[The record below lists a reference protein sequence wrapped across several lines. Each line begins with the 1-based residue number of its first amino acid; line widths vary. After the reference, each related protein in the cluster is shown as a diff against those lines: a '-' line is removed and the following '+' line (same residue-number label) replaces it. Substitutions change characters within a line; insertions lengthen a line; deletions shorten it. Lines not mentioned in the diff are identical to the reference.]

1 MCLLYHEVLQCHHIW
16 LWKKQQ
22 LYAYNI
28 YTNYLSH
35 FDRRKNKWNADFCCE
50 HKSFKE
56 IPSHWI
62 AIEEMLLN
70 SQIKYHRKY
79 ISTSNRKTRVIY
91 WLVQHCLPYLAAAQA
106 AELVSKLKALKGF
119 LGLPLALAPAAG
131 DGGSSA
137 KLAGSDLYILKR
149 FKKWIL
155 TSQEGGHDTDV
166 TVTWKGTKE
175 EVGYRDALAFKE
187 QARHFYQNL

>member
-1 MCLLYHEVLQCHHIW
+1 
-16 LWKKQQ
+16 
-22 LYAYNI
+22 
-28 YTNYLSH
+28 
-35 FDRRKNKWNADFCCE
+35 
-50 HKSFKE
+50 
-56 IPSHWI
+56 
-62 AIEEMLLN
+62 MLLT

-149 FKKWIL
+149 FKK
-155 TSQEGGHDTDV
+155 
-166 TVTWKGTKE
+166 
-175 EVGYRDALAFKE
+175 
-187 QARHFYQNL
+187 